1 MVLEN
6 IFKAQ
11 TGYEKAQ
18 KLECS
23 VLQSHVIP
31 HCHVIRGCSRQGVK
45 ASVSDQMEHKIF
57 FFLCYILLF
66 PCNIA
71 QLFIGNSAALSLFLG
86 GT

>member
-57 FFLCYILLF
+57 FLCVIFFYSLAILH
-66 PCNIA
+66 
-71 QLFIGNSAALSLFLG
+71 SSS
-86 GT
+86 

>member
-1 MVLEN
+1 MALEN

-31 HCHVIRGCSRQGVK
+31 HCHVIRGCSRQGAK
-45 ASVSDQMEHKIF
+45 ASVSDQMEHKLFFFFFFAIF
-57 FFLCYILLF
+57 FYSLAILH
-66 PCNIA
+66 
-71 QLFIGNSAALSLFLG
+71 SSS
-86 GT
+86 